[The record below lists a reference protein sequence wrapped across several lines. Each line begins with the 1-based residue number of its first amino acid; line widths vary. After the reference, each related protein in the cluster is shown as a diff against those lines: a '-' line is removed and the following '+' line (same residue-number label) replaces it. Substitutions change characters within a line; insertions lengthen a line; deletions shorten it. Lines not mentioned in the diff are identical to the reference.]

1 MHRDSVKDVII
12 MQMFMLSTDVRT
24 FYNLELRTRKIPL
37 IVALFS
43 QLTVELVNN
52 IAILKTRSFRI

>member
-12 MQMFMLSTDVRT
+12 MRMFMLSADVRT

-37 IVALFS
+37 IIALFS

>member
-12 MQMFMLSTDVRT
+12 MRMFMLSTDVRT

-37 IVALFS
+37 IIALFS